1 MPMNEIRFL
10 SKNKFKIEEVSEIMT
25 GSSLTVIPIN
35 RKISEIQSNDVEE
48 LLHDKCM
55 KAFKMIGK
63 PLFVEHTG
71 LEISA
76 LNGFPSGL
84 TQLFWD
90 TVKADKLS
98 AMIGYQKDNKVV
110 AKTHIGYCDGKKIH
124 FFSGEISGI
133 IPKKPRGSRDF
144 QWDCVFQP
152 DGHALTFSEMSSTQ
166 KNAISMRKLAL
177 EKLRSHL
184 EAEYA
189 S

>member
-25 GSSLTVIPIN
+25 GSSLNVIPIN

-55 KAFKMIGK
+55 KAFKIIGK

-98 AMIGYQKDNKVV
+98 AMIGYQEDLSLI
-110 AKTHIGYCDGKKIH
+110 HI
-124 FFSGEISGI
+124 
-133 IPKKPRGSRDF
+133 
-144 QWDCVFQP
+144 
-152 DGHALTFSEMSSTQ
+152 SEPT
-166 KNAISMRKLAL
+166 RP
-177 EKLRSHL
+177 
-184 EAEYA
+184 Y
-189 S
+189 

>member
-1 MPMNEIRFL
+1 MQMNEIRFL
-10 SKNKFKIEEVSEIMT
+10 SKNEFKIAEVGQIMA
-25 GSSLTVIPIN
+25 GSSITVITIN

-90 TVKADKLS
+90 MVMADKLA
-98 AMIGYQKDNKVV
+98 AMIGTQKDNKVI

-124 FFSGEISGI
+124 FFSGEVSGV
-133 IPKKPRGSRDF
+133 IPKEPRGNRDF

-152 DGHALTFSEMSSTQ
+152 CGFEQTFAEMNSAQ

-177 EKLRSHL
+177 EKLKLHL
-184 EAEYA
+184 EDEHA
-189 S
+189 